1 LSKEANVVAVA
12 SACSLLDNAARV
24 HLMTM
29 EGAYECLLAKQS
41 DGKIAALAQDESLH
55 FAAASEGWL
64 LQVNHLLHNGMSTD
78 QYIEL
83 KGVISIVE
91 KERSGSTMTTGY
103 GNLSKVRA
111 AQQRARNTRLIEAS
125 ALTDLATTAAGDGG
139 SGNGGDGGG
148 SEATAAIMPTAG
160 GVGGDRGRIQRAKRS
175 DSVEV
180 VTMPVNWPF
189 GTPECAKNMV
199 SRVRTCSM
207 MRMGDVTISKSERTK
222 ACMV

>member
-1 LSKEANVVAVA
+1 
-12 SACSLLDNAARV
+12 
-24 HLMTM
+24 MTM